1 MKGYQGT
8 YEMGTKK
15 TPRITF
21 WRVSPLEYRLC
32 LLGEC
37 SRNPS
42 VSVYQLAL
50 LWEAVF
56 GINKFFLKTLSMS
69 LPISWRVITSSPAH
83 TALSVQQFLTKNGM
97 TPMSHSPC
105 SLSLT
110 LSDFFFFPWM
120 KKLLRGKHF
129 AVEEVKQKTTE
140 TLKGIKIDEFKNS
153 LRLREKS
160 LHRYIASNAEGDW
173 SLNM

>member
-42 VSVYQLAL
+42 VSVYYQLAL
-50 LWEAVF
+50 LWEAAFSLSELV
-56 GINKFFLKTLSMS
+56 LKTVSVHF
-69 LPISWRVITSSPAH
+69 PISWWVICEH
-83 TALSVQQFLTKNGM
+83 TCPHHAECSVVFDPKWQDPCGPPSLFTWSGPEWHFFVSLDEKIRQREPFCWCGRGETKNGRS
-97 TPMSHSPC
+97 TKRHQNWWVQNC
-105 SLSLT
+105 
-110 LSDFFFFPWM
+110 F
-120 KKLLRGKHF
+120 
-129 AVEEVKQKTTE
+129 EQ
-140 TLKGIKIDEFKNS
+140 
-153 LRLREKS
+153 
-160 LHRYIASNAEGDW
+160 
-173 SLNM
+173 